1 VSGNRTPDS
10 NAPPSAR
17 FLVSR
22 IGTRS
27 ALGPTVLAKVQSAG
41 VLGVEA
47 YGVCAEVDISLG
59 LPGYHLVGLG
69 AGAVKE
75 GGVRVRAALEHSGF
89 KLPPRKVTVNLAPAD
104 VRKDGAAFDLPIA
117 VGLLAA
123 QDLVPR
129 AALDRVLLLGE
140 LSLDGSLR
148 RVSGG
153 LPVAMYARAAQCRA
167 VVLPRTCASE
177 AAALTDVPVLAADS
191 LPEVAAWLRGEQ
203 QLQRATETPTSDVGI
218 DEYDLSEVRG
228 LEHAKLA
235 LEVAAAGSHNLLLIG
250 SPGAG
255 KSMLAR
261 RLPTIL
267 PPLDDEEALETS
279 VVYSAAGKLQGAPRV
294 RRRPFRAP
302 HHETTVAAM
311 LGGGLMPKPGEISLA
326 HNGVLFLDEFPEFK
340 RPVLEAL
347 REPLEEGVVTIVRA
361 RTAVRF
367 PASFSLVAA
376 MNPCPCGYSG
386 SSARACICDVGAVR
400 RYRNHL
406 SGPLL
411 DRIDLQVWVPQIPYT
426 TLSSE
431 REGDSSSVVQERVQA
446 ARERQRSRFSGTRL
460 HSNSQMRPRDF
471 GKWCRL
477 DDKSHETL
485 AEIARRRGLSAR
497 AVHRTI
503 RVARTIADLD
513 GNHEIQRSHLLR
525 AVDFRALDQE
535 GP

>member
-1 VSGNRTPDS
+1 
-10 NAPPSAR
+10 
-17 FLVSR
+17 
-22 IGTRS
+22 
-27 ALGPTVLAKVQSAG
+27 VLAKVQSAG

-47 YGVCAEVDISLG
+47 YGVCAEVDIALG

-69 AGAVKE
+69 ASAVKE
-75 GGVRVRAALEHSGF
+75 GGVRIRAALDHSGF

-123 QDLVPR
+123 QELVPQ
-129 AALDRVLLLGE
+129 AALDDVLLLGE

-148 RVSGG
+148 RVAGG
-153 LPVAMYARAAQCRA
+153 LPVAMYARAQKCRA
-167 VVLPRTCASE
+167 VVLPRVCAAE

-191 LPEVAAWLRGEQ
+191 LPQVAAWLRGET
-203 QLQRATETPTSDVGI
+203 QLSRVAEPPDDSRI
-218 DEYDLSEVRG
+218 FDEVDLADVRG
-228 LEHAKLA
+228 LEHVKLA

-267 PPLDDEEALETS
+267 PPLDESEALETS
-279 VVYSAAGKLQGAPRV
+279 VVYSAAGKLEGAPRV
-294 RRRPFRAP
+294 RRRPFRSP
-302 HHETTVAAM
+302 HHETTPAGM
-311 LGGGLMPKPGEISLA
+311 LGGGLIPKPGEISLA

-361 RTAVRF
+361 RHAVRF
-367 PASFSLVAA
+367 PASFALVAA

-386 SSARACICDVGAVR
+386 SSVRACVCDLGAVR
-400 RYRNHL
+400 RYRNRL

-411 DRIDLQVWVPQIPYT
+411 DRIDLQVWVPQIPYSQLT
-426 TLSSE
+426 AE
-431 REGDSSSVVQERVQA
+431 REGDPSAVVQARVLEA
-446 ARERQRSRFSGTRL
+446 RQRQRRRFAGTRL
-460 HSNSQMRPRDF
+460 HSNAQMRPRDLSR
-471 GKWCRL
+471 WCRL
-477 DDKSHETL
+477 DEVCHETL
-485 AEIARRRGLSAR
+485 GELARRRGLSAR

-503 RVARTIADLD
+503 RVARTIADLE
-513 GNHEIQRSHLLR
+513 GSEAVLRSHLLL

>member
-1 VSGNRTPDS
+1 
-10 NAPPSAR
+10 
-17 FLVSR
+17 
-22 IGTRS
+22 
-27 ALGPTVLAKVQSAG
+27 VLAKVQSAG

-69 AGAVKE
+69 ASAVKE

-129 AALDRVLLLGE
+129 AALEKVLLLGE

-153 LPVAMYARAAQCRA
+153 LPVAMYARAQGCRA
-167 VVLPRTCASE
+167 VVLPRACAAE
-177 AAALTDVPVLAADS
+177 AAALTDLPVYAADS
-191 LPEVAAWLRGEQ
+191 LPEVAAWLRGDGE
-203 QLQRATETPTSDVGI
+203 LPRVAEANHPGV
-218 DEYDLSEVRG
+218 DLDDLDLADVRG
-228 LEHAKLA
+228 LEHVKLA
-235 LEVAAAGSHNLLLIG
+235 LEVAAAGSHNLLMIG

-261 RLPTIL
+261 RLPTVL
-267 PPLDDEEALETS
+267 PPLDEAEALETS
-279 VVYSAAGKLQGAPRV
+279 VVYSAAGKLEGAPCV
-294 RRRPFRAP
+294 RRRPFRSP
-302 HHETTVAAM
+302 HHEITTAAM
-311 LGGGLMPKPGEISLA
+311 LGGGLVPKPGEISLA
-326 HNGVLFLDEFPEFK
+326 HNGVLFLDELPEFK

-347 REPLEEGVVTIVRA
+347 REPLEEGAVTIVRA

-367 PASFSLVAA
+367 PASFALVAA

-386 SSARACICDVGAVR
+386 STVRACVCDLGTVR
-400 RYRNHL
+400 RYRNRL

-411 DRIDLQVWVPQIPYT
+411 DRLDLQVWVPQIPYNQLT
-426 TLSSE
+426 SE
-431 REGDSSSVVQERVQA
+431 REGDSSSVVQGRVLD
-446 ARERQRSRFSGTRL
+446 ARERQRRRFRGTRL
-460 HSNSQMRPRDF
+460 HSNAQMRPRELQR
-471 GKWCRL
+471 WCQL
-477 DDKSHETL
+477 DAHSHETL
-485 AEIARRRGLSAR
+485 GELARRRGLSAR
-497 AVHRTI
+497 AVHRII
-503 RVARTIADLD
+503 RVARTIADLE
-513 GNHEIQRSHLLR
+513 GSEPVLRIHLLR
-525 AVDFRALDQE
+525 AIDFRALDQE